1 MYVQKLRAKRQ
12 LLGLWVPEEGGAAAP
27 SSSDPSGA
35 PASAGKKRKRG
46 AADTSAAEGAA
57 AGGDAAAEDGEGPED
72 AAAAAAGGADLSTH
86 EQQQEDES
94 EAAVRAVLDGAVA
107 AVVYRNA
114 VKADMDLV
122 NWATQLCSGSA
133 LRQAEG
139 TSNSP
144 DSLQQALAA
153 AVVAED
159 APGRLLLQAA
169 FLQVLQQY
177 SFGGAQR
184 LAQEIVEDISNR
196 YPQVRERRVP
206 GVAAG
211 PCAVQ
216 PSPASSCHCA
226 SAPGYVC

>member
-1 MYVQKLRAKRQ
+1 MQKLRAKRQ

-46 AADTSAAEGAA
+46 TADTAAAEGAA

-72 AAAAAAGGADLSTH
+72 AAAAAGGADLSTH

-139 TSNSP
+139 TSSSP

-153 AVVAED
+153 AVLAED

-196 YPQVRERRVP
+196 YPQVRQRRVQ

-211 PCAVQ
+211 RCAVQ
-216 PSPASSCHCA
+216 PSPTI
-226 SAPGYVC
+226 

>member
-27 SSSDPSGA
+27 TSSSDPAG
-35 PASAGKKRKRG
+35 AGKKRKRG
-46 AADTSAAEGAA
+46 AADTAA
-57 AGGDAAAEDGEGPED
+57 AGGAQGGGDPAAEDGEGPED
-72 AAAAAAGGADLSTH
+72 AAAAGEGADLSTH

-94 EAAVRAVLDGAVA
+94 KAAVRAVLDGAVA

-122 NWATQLCSGSA
+122 NWATQLCSTGSS
-133 LRQAEG
+133 EG
-139 TSNSP
+139 ASSSSG
-144 DSLQQALAA
+144 DLQQALAA
-153 AVVAED
+153 AVVAGD

-184 LAQEIVEDISNR
+184 LAQEIVEDISSR
-196 YPQVRERRVP
+196 YP
-206 GVAAG
+206 
-211 PCAVQ
+211 AV
-216 PSPASSCHCA
+216 SGALR
-226 SAPGYVC
+226 